1 MIFSARQGHS
11 KEIAMKARFAV
22 VLLVSIFSAL
32 NVARAQDRVQLFG
45 GYSYFGFYYYPANS
59 GPWTLASFQGWD
71 GSGSV
76 KVIRHIEIE
85 GDFGGSYRPP
95 YGLPAY
101 SNSDAIRTYM
111 GGPRVS
117 TTFRRAS
124 LYGHVLFGGLTYKR
138 KAGQGPGL
146 PPFTSS
152 DTTFA
157 MAIGGGTDLRLTR
170 HFGVRLVQI
179 DYVRNNNSVS
189 GSFASPGQHVN
200 FRILT
205 GAIFRFGR

>member
-1 MIFSARQGHS
+1 MEA
-11 KEIAMKARFAV
+11 KFAV
-22 VLLVSIFSAL
+22 VLLLSIFSAL

-45 GYSYFGFYYYPANS
+45 GYSYLGYYYYNAYT
-59 GPWTLASFQGWD
+59 GPWTLSSFQGWD

-76 KVIRHIEIE
+76 KLTRHIEIE
-85 GDFGGSYRPP
+85 GDFGSSYRPS
-95 YGLPAY
+95 YGLAAY
-101 SNSDAIRTYM
+101 STSDTIRTYM

-117 TTFRRAS
+117 TKFSQAS